1 MRAPVRYSEGVEI
14 EDLRLLRD
22 LRRALD
28 AVAGQGHEA
37 QVAALRE
44 VLARH
49 GVTLDDVARAIRR
62 VKERHTAELTG
73 LARRIARLAEQRAEE
88 VETAE
93 AVDAFVRRL
102 SRRG

>member
-1 MRAPVRYSEGVEI
+1 MRYAGSVEI
-14 EDLRLLRD
+14 DDLKLLRD

-37 QVAALRE
+37 QVAALRA
-44 VLARH
+44 VLAQH
-49 GVTLDDVARAIRR
+49 GATLDDVARAIRL
-62 VKERHTAELTG
+62 VKERHTAELAG
-73 LARRIARLAEQRAEE
+73 LAQRIARLAEQRAEE